1 MTHFLIASALAQ
13 SLGNGIG
20 IMQGIFILAGMAC
33 LGGACLAAAHER
45 GVTAIGFAVVAIIVL
60 ALSFNITDAAF
71 GIGGSQVHLQ
81 QGNLN

>member
-1 MTHFLIASALAQ
+1 
-13 SLGNGIG
+13 
-20 IMQGIFILAGMAC
+20 
-33 LGGACLAAAHER
+33 
-45 GVTAIGFAVVAIIVL
+45 L